1 MLFRVD
7 LDIPFV
13 YSENDFDEMEKS
25 NYEQFFIID
34 NKFIKIKNEKNV
46 TEMESI
52 YMKLFSRLRLLPYNN

>member
-34 NKFIKIKNEKNV
+34 NKFIKIKNEKKCHRNGINLYEV
-46 TEMESI
+46 ILKASVITI
-52 YMKLFSRLRLLPYNN
+52 

>member
-7 LDIPFV
+7 LGIPFV